1 VAQLQEAIAFRKPGE
16 TVEVEVARKGGK
28 RATISVPLQRA
39 KQTVA
44 AASSETATPSAR
56 SGRPEATSMPS
67 LGVTVAPLD
76 AATTR
81 SLEVPADVRGVVV
94 MDVDDSSP
102 AAGRL
107 ATPGT
112 GGPDIILSI
121 EGQPVP
127 TPDSLRAALRAAK
140 PGEIVSLRIYNVQAK
155 NRRIER
161 VRLGS
166 TTGR

>member
-1 VAQLQEAIAFRKPGE
+1 
-16 TVEVEVARKGGK
+16 
-28 RATISVPLQRA
+28 
-39 KQTVA
+39 
-44 AASSETATPSAR
+44 
-56 SGRPEATSMPS
+56 MPS

-81 SLEVPADVRGVVV
+81 SLEVPPDVRGVVV
-94 MDVDDSSP
+94 MDVDESSP

-107 ATPGT
+107 ATPST

-121 EGQPVP
+121 EGQPVT

-155 NRRIER
+155 NRRVER